1 MAEPTLI
8 NNRLDN
14 FLKYVLPII
23 CIMFSI
29 GVGYSSLRDGI
40 CDNQIHLQESK
51 KKIEKNEDEITGN
64 KEKIITMQ
72 ADVEYIKV
80 GVDEIKVT
88 LKNGK

>member
-23 CIMFSI
+23 CMMFSI

-40 CDNQIHLQESK
+40 RDNQVHLQEAK
-51 KKIEKNEDEITGN
+51 KKMEINEGDITGN
-64 KEKIITMQ
+64 REKIITMQ